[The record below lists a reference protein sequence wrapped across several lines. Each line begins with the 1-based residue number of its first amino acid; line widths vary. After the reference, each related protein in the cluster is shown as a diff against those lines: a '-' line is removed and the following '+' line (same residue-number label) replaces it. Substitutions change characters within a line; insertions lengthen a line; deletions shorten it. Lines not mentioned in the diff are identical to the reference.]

1 MRWICKTAALGGQ
14 CEVTMVADTV
24 AEKVRFVRQQ
34 GGHDSAGGPTPP
46 MAPPPVP
53 PVGQAPGSRGPPT
66 RLGQPCTAVC
76 TAAQRQQKVGPDL
89 RSGPA
94 FRGSWAWDS
103 VIAYRGGG
111 GVGIG
116 PESPPSPRPDVT
128 ASGLDVRF
136 HAHADLLA
144 CGVLAP
150 FINHQP
156 SPDERC
162 TPPSRFNIRLHVHP
176 MGPGGL
182 GDGGV
187 SCPYPALIFVFTFM
201 VYPSSPLL
209 VSWCW
214 SPRCGFP
221 GVFPAVRSYHLP
233 SPDMGFHLHGRPL
246 YTESSTPP
254 PNFELPALRWV
265 LTFIIGPPVTVSALL
280 LVSRGYPG
288 RIMPDSGPPAFTCV
302 FTCMSSPPTLPA
314 LGPYDGISSR
324 RCVVD
329 TGATRPAFTCVL
341 TFMGC
346 PPACGWIM
354 LNTSRFYAR

>member
-1 MRWICKTAALGGQ
+1 
-14 CEVTMVADTV
+14 
-24 AEKVRFVRQQ
+24 
-34 GGHDSAGGPTPP
+34 

-89 RSGPA
+89 SSGPA

-150 FINHQP
+150 FINHQL
-156 SPDERC
+156 SPDGRC
-162 TPPSRFNIRLHVHP
+162 TLPSRFNIRLHVHP

-182 GDGGV
+182 GDGGM
-187 SCPYPALIFVFTFM
+187 SCPYPALIFVFTFIVCPPAM
-201 VYPSSPLL
+201 LASAGVYVDTPRHGPLT
-209 VSWCW
+209 
-214 SPRCGFP
+214 P
-221 GVFPAVRSYHLP
+221 GLHVGL
-233 SPDMGFHLHGRPL
+233 HLHGISLLSSARLVVLVTSLRVPRGLPRRPVL
-246 YTESSTPP
+246 PPSSQP
-254 PNFELPALRWV
+254 
-265 LTFIIGPPVTVSALL
+265 
-280 LVSRGYPG
+280 
-288 RIMPDSGPPAFTCV
+288 
-302 FTCMSSPPTLPA
+302 
-314 LGPYDGISSR
+314 
-324 RCVVD
+324 
-329 TGATRPAFTCVL
+329 
-341 TFMGC
+341 
-346 PPACGWIM
+346 
-354 LNTSRFYAR
+354 